1 MRERIILKTYEMAK
15 RYGFRRLSMD
25 ELAKELGISKK
36 TIYKYFADKQ
46 QLIEQV
52 MQYQVDLDITLTNAA
67 FNAVDDLRGKLDV
80 IMGLIQEEQL
90 PIWVVEEL
98 QQYFP
103 LAYEISFRVKDH
115 RRQLGA
121 ELMELGRQDNIFCH
135 DIDYEIFG
143 IALET
148 ALGVL
153 LKPEYMRKR
162 DKTCAEILE
171 QIKKIFFYGVLSHR
185 IARDE

>member
-1 MRERIILKTYEMAK
+1 
-15 RYGFRRLSMD
+15 
-25 ELAKELGISKK
+25 
-36 TIYKYFADKQ
+36 
-46 QLIEQV
+46 
-52 MQYQVDLDITLTNAA
+52 MQYQVDLDIALTDAA
-67 FNAVDDLRGKLDV
+67 FNVAEDLIGKLDV
-80 IMGLIQEEQL
+80 IMGLIQDETL
-90 PIWVVEEL
+90 PLWVVEEL

-103 LAYEISFRVKDH
+103 VAYDISFRVKDH
-115 RRQLGA
+115 RRRLGA
-121 ELMELGRQDNIFCH
+121 QLMAMGEQDKIFCH

-162 DKTCAEILE
+162 DKTCTEILE
-171 QIKKIFFYGVLSHR
+171 QVKKIFFYGVLSHR